1 MDAEICKKC
10 RYYGGVRS
18 TVSNRIFGACV
29 FPCVFPPYKVKFIAE
44 IEKCPKYADGT
55 KYRCIKAFS
64 VRSCDDDGAFEAEKK
79 VEVAVGDI
87 YKVKTVSYL
96 YVAPDGA
103 IHLEDDNGN
112 WIEIMPETLS
122 EHFEFITT

>member
-10 RYYGGVRS
+10 RYYGGIRANS
-18 TVSNRIFGACV
+18 SNWIFGGCA
-29 FPCVFPPYKVKFIAE
+29 FPPYKGKFIAE

-55 KYRCIKAFS
+55 KYKCIKAFS
-64 VRSCDDDGAFEAEKK
+64 VSSCDDDGAFEAEKK
-79 VEVAVGDI
+79 VEIAVGDI

-103 IHLEDDNGN
+103 IHLEDDSGN
-112 WIEIMPETLS
+112 WIEVMPETLS
-122 EHFEFITT
+122 EYFELIAT